1 MVRVLAVHTRAA
13 WSIAVLTACLAWA
26 APAGAAQVSG
36 SLAVTGVTAT
46 TVSFTATAQR
56 TCVTNE
62 QCDYY
67 PDLLELDGASSCPT
81 TFPGDENNVWNGAV
95 LNTGPSTESGTISPL
110 PWLSGK
116 GSPTSQLCLYVFADR
131 TYYYVDGTT
140 ITRPAPPTG
149 GPDTPGAPTTTT
161 PSSTTT
167 PKTPGSSGSSG
178 GSTPGKV
185 TCAGYIYQQN
195 AQKALGANPSLAA
208 RLDRNHNG
216 IACQDLP
223 KRKTYVKTL
232 GKVASA
238 TAARAA
244 LRHAYG
250 TSFARGTTYRA
261 RCDRRSR
268 VRVRC
273 AVAWQNKGAWSGYV
287 DVVGVIRKNQQ
298 AVLTHVHVRRP

>member
-1 MVRVLAVHTRAA
+1 VHKRAA

-46 TVSFTATAQR
+46 TLSFTATAQR
-56 TCVTNE
+56 TCVANE

-67 PDLLELDGASSCPT
+67 VDLLELDGASSCPT
-81 TFPGDENNVWNGAV
+81 TFPGDEKNVWNGEV
-95 LNTGPSTESGTISPL
+95 LNTGPSTESATISPT

-116 GSPTSQLCLYVFADR
+116 GSAISQLCLYVFADR
-131 TYYYVDGTT
+131 AYYYVDGTT
-140 ITRPAPPTG
+140 ITRPDPPPTG
-149 GPDTPGAPTTTT
+149 GADTPGSPTT
-161 PSSTTT
+161 TTT
-167 PKTPGSSGSSG
+167 PKTPGSSGPPGTSG
-178 GSTPGKV
+178 GPAPGKV

-216 IACQDLP
+216 VACQGLP

-232 GKVASA
+232 GKVASE
-238 TAARAA
+238 TSARAA
-244 LRHAYG
+244 LRDAYG
-250 TSFARGTTYRA
+250 TSFARGTKYRA

-273 AVAWQNKGAWSGYV
+273 AVAWQNQGAWRGYV